1 MPKLKNF
8 VSAPALY
15 ALSATALLILF
26 FELWRVIL
34 LIYTRDLGPH
44 VPTSTLIES
53 FLIGARFDLRVA
65 SVIVLPLF
73 LLATIPWLDITRYSL
88 VRKLNLAVL
97 SVVAAFVFFIHVA
110 DLEYFDY
117 FNTRINGSALLWSD
131 RPGDVAAMIW
141 QTYPVISF
149 LILWAIIL
157 GIFLFIL
164 FRLARLYIR
173 KFGRVH
179 VLTNLVW
186 AAVTICA
193 LALGLLGRI
202 YQVAPMRWGLAYFSQ
217 YDYANQLAINPTENV
232 MRDIGYDAGHRAQIQ
247 HLVDS
252 MHVPA
257 HYADTVR
264 ALLAGEPNPP
274 GWRMHRHIS
283 YDSTRPDTP
292 NVILVINESFAASK
306 IGALGALYPEELTP
320 RFDSLAN
327 HSILFT
333 NFYSAGTHTY
343 SGLFTS
349 LYGTSHLFGKVVMKQ
364 VRGHYHYYGLPSILR
379 DHGFYTV
386 FFTTQDPHFDNMQ
399 GFLMAHGVEKVF
411 GIFDYDQSQYL
422 SWLGVPDHTMF
433 DTAIT
438 ELRQLAQG
446 PGPFFATL
454 LTGSNHGPWRVPDVP
469 FARVPDTIKN
479 APELNAIRYA
489 DWALVR
495 FVDMLFHDP
504 AFKNTIIILTA
515 DNGYKWD
522 LATDLD
528 LSILH
533 IPLLICNTSRPDA
546 PPVRVPRLGDQTDI
560 LSTVMGM
567 LRLDY
572 DNYSFGNDLF
582 DTTTAV
588 TDFALC
594 TRWYEMGYMEGDYYF
609 IRRLYTGRETLVR
622 RQDKHT
628 DILAANPEIADRL
641 RRHAMSIYR
650 TTFEE
655 IQKPIGP
662 PEKDHPHILVRDP

>member
-1 MPKLKNF
+1 MSRWKNF

-15 ALSATALLILF
+15 ALNATALLILF
-26 FELWRVIL
+26 FELWRLIL
-34 LIYTRDLGPH
+34 FIYTRDIGPH
-44 VPTSTLIES
+44 IPANVLVES

-65 SVIVLPLF
+65 SVIILPLF
-73 LLATIPWLDITRYSL
+73 LLATVPWFDITRNAFM
-88 VRKLNLAVL
+88 RRLNLAIL
-97 SVVAAFVFFIHVA
+97 SVLAALVFFVHLT

-117 FNTRINGSALLWSD
+117 FNTRLNGSALLWTD
-131 RPGDVAAMIW
+131 HPGDMISMIW
-141 QTYPVISF
+141 ETYPVITF
-149 LILWAIIL
+149 LILWAVTL
-157 GIFLFIL
+157 GIFLFVL
-164 FRLARLYIR
+164 FRLTRFFIT

-179 VLTNLVW
+179 ALTNLVW
-186 AAVTICA
+186 AAATISV
-193 LALGLLGRI
+193 LVLGLLGRI
-202 YQVAPMRWGLAYFSQ
+202 YEVAPMRWGLAYFSH
-217 YDYANQLAINPTENV
+217 YDYANQLAINPTENL
-232 MRDIGYDAGHRAQIQ
+232 MRDIGYDAGHRAQIAR
-247 HLVDS
+247 LVDN
-252 MHVPA
+252 MDVPA
-257 HYADTVR
+257 GYADTVR

-274 GWRMHRHIS
+274 DWRMHRHITYNS
-283 YDSTRPDTP
+283 SKADTP

-306 IGALGALYPEELTP
+306 ISALGAQYPYELTP
-320 RFDSLAN
+320 RFDSLGN

-399 GFLMAHGVEKVF
+399 GFLMAHGVERVY

-433 DTAIT
+433 DTAVT
-438 ELRQLAQG
+438 RLRQLAQK
-446 PGPFFATL
+446 PNPFFATL
-454 LTGSNHGPWRVPDVP
+454 LTGSNHGPWRVPDVT
-469 FARVPDTIKN
+469 FARLPDTIKN

-495 FVDMLFHDP
+495 FVDTLFHDP

-533 IPLLICNTSRPDA
+533 IPLLICNTSQLDA
-546 PPVRVPRLGDQTDI
+546 PPVEVPRLGDQTDI

-567 LRLDY
+567 LQLDY
-572 DNYSFGNDLF
+572 DNYSFGNDMF
-582 DTTTAV
+582 DTISTV

-609 IRRLYTGRETLVR
+609 IRRLNTGKETLVR
-622 RQDKHT
+622 RDDKHT
-628 DILAANPEIADRL
+628 DILVDNPDIAATM

-662 PEKDHPHILVRDP
+662 PDQGHPHILVRDP